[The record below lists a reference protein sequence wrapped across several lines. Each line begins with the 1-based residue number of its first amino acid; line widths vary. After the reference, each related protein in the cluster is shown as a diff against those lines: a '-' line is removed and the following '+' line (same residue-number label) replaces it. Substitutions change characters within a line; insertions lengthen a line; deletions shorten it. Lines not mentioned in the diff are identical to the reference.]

1 MCYLHII
8 SNLILSLSRVNLE
21 RKWFTDM
28 DDPLSRPIYWVVIGI
43 CLLISFFSST
53 CETAIGLVNRFKL
66 QVKADDGSK
75 TAKILL
81 KICDHYDRTIST
93 VLITHNIAAIVLST
107 ISTILFYAVFEKYT
121 DVEPYVPIISSIVV
135 TFAVYILGDIFP
147 KTIAKKIPDTIST
160 IFAWP
165 LYIILIVLTPISIL
179 FELLAKAIDKIFKT
193 SQDEEFTEEDFENI
207 VEKTTDEGILEEEQ
221 GDIIQSALEFEDT
234 NVKEVLT
241 PRNKM
246 FALDIRG
253 LTHEKLQEILLTTNY
268 SRIPIYEREFD
279 NFIGVLHIK
288 NYIKQYMENPNMSI
302 RRMLQKPY
310 FVSGK
315 IMIDDLFN
323 GFKKHRSHLAI
334 VRNKDRKVIGMVTM
348 EDVLE
353 ELVEDISE
361 PNTQKVRKV

>member
-1 MCYLHII
+1 
-8 SNLILSLSRVNLE
+8 
-21 RKWFTDM
+21 M
-28 DDPLSRPIYWVVIGI
+28 DDPISWLLIGI
-43 CLLISFFSST
+43 CIIVSFFSST

-81 KICDHYDRTIST
+81 RICDHYDRSIST
-93 VLITHNIAAIVLST
+93 VLITHNVASVIMST
-107 ISTILFYAVFEKYT
+107 IGTIIFYDMLASKPEL
-121 DVEPYVPIISSIVV
+121 DSYVPIISSIAV
-135 TFAVYILGDIFP
+135 TFVIYILGDILP

-165 LYIILIVLTPISIL
+165 LYILLILLTPLSIL
-179 FELLAKAIDKIFKT
+179 FELLAKLFDKIFKT
-193 SQDEEFTEEDFENI
+193 SHEEEFTEEDFENI
-207 VEKTTDEGILEEEQ
+207 VEKTTDEGLLEEEQ

-253 LTHEKLQEILLTTNY
+253 LTHEKLQEILLNTNY
-268 SRIPIYEREFD
+268 SRIPIYEIEFD
-279 NFIGVLHIK
+279 NIIGVLLVK
-288 NYIKQYMENPNMSI
+288 TYIKQYLDNPQKAI

-323 GFKKHRSHLAI
+323 GFKRHHSHLAI
-334 VRNKDRKVIGMVTM
+334 VRNKDQKVIGMVTM

-361 PNTQKVRKV
+361 PTNQKVRKA

>member
-1 MCYLHII
+1 MT
-8 SNLILSLSRVNLE
+8 
-21 RKWFTDM
+21 K
-28 DDPLSRPIYWVVIGI
+28 
-43 CLLISFFSST
+43 SS
-53 CETAIGLVNRFKL
+53 
-66 QVKADDGSK
+66 
-75 TAKILL
+75 ILL
-81 KICDHYDRTIST
+81 RICDHYDRSIST
-93 VLITHNIAAIVLST
+93 VLITHNVASVIMST
-107 ISTILFYAVFEKYT
+107 IGTIIFYDMLTSKPEL
-121 DVEPYVPIISSIVV
+121 DSYVPIISSIAV
-135 TFAVYILGDIFP
+135 TFVIYILGDILP

-165 LYIILIVLTPISIL
+165 LYILLILLTPLSIL
-179 FELLAKAIDKIFKT
+179 FELLAKLFDKIFKT
-193 SQDEEFTEEDFENI
+193 SHEEEFTEEDFENI
-207 VEKTTDEGILEEEQ
+207 VEKTTDEGLLEEEQ

-253 LTHEKLQEILLTTNY
+253 LTHEKLQEILLNTNY

-279 NFIGVLHIK
+279 NIIGVLLVK
-288 NYIKQYMENPNMSI
+288 TYIKQYLDNPQKAI

-323 GFKKHRSHLAI
+323 GFKRHHSHLAI
-334 VRNKDRKVIGMVTM
+334 VRNKDQKVIGMVTM

-361 PNTQKVRKV
+361 PTNQKVRKA

>member
-1 MCYLHII
+1 
-8 SNLILSLSRVNLE
+8 
-21 RKWFTDM
+21 M
-28 DDPLSRPIYWVVIGI
+28 DDPISWLLIGI
-43 CLLISFFSST
+43 CIIVSFFSST

-81 KICDHYDRTIST
+81 RICDHYDRSIST
-93 VLITHNIAAIVLST
+93 VLITHNVASVIMST
-107 ISTILFYAVFEKYT
+107 IGTIIFYDMLTSKPEL
-121 DVEPYVPIISSIVV
+121 DSYVPIISSIAV
-135 TFAVYILGDIFP
+135 TFVIYILGDILP

-165 LYIILIVLTPISIL
+165 LYILLILLTPLSIL
-179 FELLAKAIDKIFKT
+179 FELLAKLFDKIFKT
-193 SQDEEFTEEDFENI
+193 SHEEEFTEEDFENI
-207 VEKTTDEGILEEEQ
+207 VEKTTDEGLLEEEQ

-253 LTHEKLQEILLTTNY
+253 LTHEKLQEILLNTNY

-279 NFIGVLHIK
+279 NIIGVLLVK
-288 NYIKQYMENPNMSI
+288 TYIKQYLDNPQKAI

-323 GFKKHRSHLAI
+323 GFKRHHSHLAI
-334 VRNKDRKVIGMVTM
+334 VRNKDQKVIGMVTM

-361 PNTQKVRKV
+361 PTNQKVRKA